1 MRIVLAYWWK
11 GLKYAAMSLCAIYA
25 GYVIQ
30 IKQITEYRDLV
41 SSDLGVLIIPALAS
55 ACFFIC
61 YTVRFNPEGPTD
73 FDEAAPSA
81 ELWKIALWTF
91 LIAATF
97 LAPLF
102 LMVLASV
109 LGKTYSPWLILA
121 FVIQVGMYAYY
132 GYFLVKRLRVE
143 STRALRHQL
152 FWAVILSIGFSLYYG
167 YTFSQLSVSLSPLI
181 PVAAITFLFFVDWLS
196 GLERRT
202 FVKSMAAIFFLLTL
216 TVVLAKTNVIS
227 IPFGENFYTMTL
239 CVAVSIYMA
248 VFEAWMVTSQVEERR
263 VTSLMPDQPPTPFVD
278 QKTFQYSAGTL
289 SFLIL
294 IIWIVPILFILSPY
308 GAYFLFGFGIHAFF
322 AFVIWYLFGVGKPL
336 RTFKWGYLKGAMVLS
351 FLVFLVSTKFFD
363 TQPSDHFF
371 AELVGLTPVFG
382 FGACT
387 LYAVRGIF
395 KRENMRRRGNK
406 KPNYL
411 LVLTTRINFTRILS
425 GMCFIAYVGLYLVL
439 TLLSKRDS
447 TRHYKGE
454 MTLCFYGICI
464 ILCAITEFWHSQLS
478 IYMKSLIKRVMRHF
492 SKVFVGILF
501 VSRVVPSAL
510 LGLAVALPSLYCGLG
525 IWQSCFSALPF
536 FFSAIGAFALNDYCD
551 VEKDKLNKPYRA
563 IPSGK
568 LSANFVLWYGV
579 ALISFGLL
587 TTLIFSR
594 TKLEFILYLI
604 CISGMTAYNLFVKY
618 LSLSKTFLTATVSS
632 LPLLFSVMVFDYP
645 RVYILLPIAASSFI
659 LGREWLMDIR
669 DVKGDAK
676 GNIVTVPMIIGS
688 RATTKLGFGLQLV
701 AGLLLLPIAI
711 SSFSYWHFSLIAFVF
726 LSTIGL
732 YFLWSVGSGRFEQRV
747 IRLLWIPMF
756 CGLLFFIKL

>member
-30 IKQITEYRDLV
+30 IKEIKEYKDLV

-61 YTVRFNPEGPTD
+61 YTIRFNPEESTD
-73 FDEAAPSA
+73 SDKAKPSV
-81 ELWKIALWTF
+81 ELWRIALWTF
-91 LIAATF
+91 VIPAAF

-109 LGKTYSPWLILA
+109 LVKTYSPWLISA
-121 FVIQVGMYAYY
+121 FVIHAGMYAYY
-132 GYFLVKRLRVE
+132 GHFLVKRLRIE

-196 GLERRT
+196 GLERRV
-202 FVKSMAAIFFLLTL
+202 FVKSMAVIFFVFTL
-216 TVVLAKTNVIS
+216 VVVLVKTIKP
-227 IPFGENFYTMTL
+227 IPLGENFYTMML

-248 VFEAWMVTSQVEERR
+248 VFEAWVVTSQVEERR
-263 VTSLMPDQPPTPFVD
+263 RASLRPDHPPTPFVD

-289 SFLIL
+289 SFLIV

-308 GAYFLFGFGIHAFF
+308 GGYFLLGFGIHAFF
-322 AFVIWYLFGVGKPL
+322 AFLIWYLFGLGKPL
-336 RTFKWGYLKGAMVLS
+336 RTFKWGYLKAGMVLS

-363 TQPSDHFF
+363 TQPTDHFL

-387 LYAVRGIF
+387 FYTVQGLFR
-395 KRENMRRRGNK
+395 REHMRRRGDK
-406 KPNYL
+406 EPNDL
-411 LVLTTRINFTRILS
+411 LVLTKRINFTRILS
-425 GMCFIAYVGLYLVL
+425 GMCFVAYVGLYLVL
-439 TLLSKRDS
+439 TLFAEKDS
-447 TRHYKGE
+447 INRYKGE
-454 MTLCFYGICI
+454 MTLSFYGICI
-464 ILCAITEFWHSQLS
+464 ILCAITELWHNRLS
-478 IYMKSLIKRVMRHF
+478 IFAKRLIKRVIRYF

-501 VSRVVPSAL
+501 VSRVVPSTL
-510 LGLAVALPSLYCGLG
+510 LGLAVALPSLYRGVG
-525 IWQSCFSALPF
+525 IWRSCFSALPF
-536 FFSAIGAFALNDYCD
+536 FLSAIGAFALNDYCD
-551 VEKDKLNKPYRA
+551 IEKDKLNKPYRA

-568 LSANFVLWYGV
+568 LSANFVLWYGIV
-579 ALISFGLL
+579 LIASGFLG
-587 TTLIFSR
+587 TFVFSR
-594 TKLEFILYLI
+594 TKIEFILYLV
-604 CISGMTAYNLFVKY
+604 CISGMTSYNIFVKH

-632 LPLLFSVMVFDYP
+632 MPLLFSVIVFDYP
-645 RVYILLPIAASSFI
+645 MIYVLLPIAACSFI
-659 LGREWLMDIR
+659 IGREWLMDIR
-669 DVKGDAK
+669 DVTGDAK
-676 GNIVTVPMIIGS
+676 GEIVTVPMIIGPA
-688 RATTKLGFGLQLV
+688 ATTKLGFGLQLV
-701 AGLLLLPIAI
+701 AGSLLLPIAI
-711 SSFSYWHFSLIAFVF
+711 SSFSYWHFFLIAFVF

-732 YFLWSVGSGRFEQRV
+732 YFLWSIGSGRFEQRV

-756 CGLLFFIKL
+756 CGLLFFIN

>member
-11 GLKYAAMSLCAIYA
+11 GLKYAAMSLSAIYA

-30 IKQITEYRDLV
+30 IKEIKEYGDLV

-61 YTVRFNPEGPTD
+61 YTVRFNPEESTD
-73 FDEAAPSA
+73 SDRVASSV
-81 ELWKIALWTF
+81 ELWKIALWT
-91 LIAATF
+91 LVALAIP
-97 LAPLF
+97 LAPF
-102 LMVLASV
+102 CLMVLASA
-109 LGKTYSPWLILA
+109 LGKRPSPWLISA

-181 PVAAITFLFFVDWLS
+181 PVAAITGLFFVDWLS
-196 GLERRT
+196 GLERRK
-202 FVKSMAAIFFLLTL
+202 FVKSMAAIFFVLTL
-216 TVVLAKTNVIS
+216 TAVLAKTNVIS

-248 VFEAWMVTSQVEERR
+248 VFEAWMVTSKVEQRR
-263 VTSLMPDQPPTPFVD
+263 LASLTPDHPPTPFVD

-289 SFLIL
+289 SFLIV

-308 GAYFLFGFGIHAFF
+308 GGYFLLGFGIHAFF
-322 AFVIWYLFGVGKPL
+322 AFLIWYRFGLGKPL
-336 RTFKWGYLKGAMVLS
+336 KNFKWGYLKGAMVLS
-351 FLVFLVSTKFFD
+351 FLAFLVSTKFFD
-363 TQPSDHFF
+363 TQPNEHFL

-387 LYAVRGIF
+387 FYAVKGLF
-395 KRENMRRRGNK
+395 KREHVRRRGDN

-411 LVLTTRINFTRILS
+411 LIFTKRINFTRILS
-425 GMCFIAYVGLYLVL
+425 GMCFVAYVGLYLVL
-439 TLLSKRDS
+439 TLFGKRS
-447 TRHYKGE
+447 PTGHYKGE

-464 ILCAITEFWHSQLS
+464 VLCAITELWHNHLF
-478 IYMKSLIKRVMRHF
+478 YVKPLMKRVIRYLFNMLF
-492 SKVFVGILF
+492 GILY
-501 VSRVVPSAL
+501 VSRIVPSAL
-510 LGLAVALPSLYCGLG
+510 LGLAVALPSLYSRLG

-536 FFSAIGAFALNDYCD
+536 FLSAIGAFALNDYYD
-551 VEKDKLNKPYRA
+551 IEKDNLNKPHRA

-568 LSANFVLWYGV
+568 LSPKFVLWYAV
-579 ALISFGLL
+579 TLIGLGLL
-587 TTLIFSR
+587 STFIFSR
-594 TKLEFILYLI
+594 TKTEFILYVV
-604 CISGMTAYNLFVKY
+604 CISGMTSYNLFVKY
-618 LSLSKTFLTATVSS
+618 LSLSKTFLTATISS
-632 LPLLFSVMVFDYP
+632 LPLLFSVIVFNYP
-645 RVYILLPIAASSFI
+645 MIYVLLPIAACSFI

-676 GNIVTVPMIIGS
+676 GKIVTVPMIIGPG
-688 RATTKLGFGLQLV
+688 ATTKLGFGLQLI
-701 AGLLLLPIAI
+701 AGFLLLPIAI

-732 YFLWSVGSGRFEQRV
+732 YSLWSIGSGRFEQRV

-756 CGLLFFIKL
+756 CGLLFFIK